1 MASKVSGLVNNY
13 IILKT
18 IPPDVSRKYCY
29 IRTEA
34 SNLFFPTA
42 IVVQGRP
49 KFQTFMK
56 YAAVELTPP
65 SPGDIPAIRA
75 GIGKIINGAKTG
87 AWKNVTVKEATL
99 NTLVTLE
106 VFFWFYI
113 GECIGKRHLVGYD
126 V

>member
-1 MASKVSGLVNNY
+1 M
-13 IILKT
+13 
-18 IPPDVSRKYCY
+18 
-29 IRTEA
+29 
-34 SNLFFPTA
+34 
-42 IVVQGRP
+42 QGRP
-49 KFQTFMK
+49 KFQTFLR

-75 GIGKIINGAKTG
+75 GIGKILSGAKTG